1 MVLHTARK
9 FGKLEIVYEGEEK
22 ISFVVE
28 MPSGK
33 VNIFLPYTPQ
43 ELDVNVYGAYN
54 SYVSGYSFT
63 SESMVQKKKDKQF
76 ITFTPTETGEH
87 VIKVLGTSEEIK
99 VEL

>member
-43 ELDVNVYGAYN
+43 
-54 SYVSGYSFT
+54 
-63 SESMVQKKKDKQF
+63 
-76 ITFTPTETGEH
+76 
-87 VIKVLGTSEEIK
+87 
-99 VEL
+99 